1 MLLAG
6 NACSTVDTLSYA
18 FYAEEHG
25 IELTE
30 LGPPPGAIP
39 LGTIFASREGFYLL
53 GRIPIVPAHA
63 ARREPDDGGGP
74 EDGRGRRRRA

>member
-25 IELTE
+25 IALTE

-39 LGTIFASREGFYLL
+39 LGTIFASREGFYPL
-53 GRIPIVPAHA
+53 G
-63 ARREPDDGGGP
+63 
-74 EDGRGRRRRA
+74 